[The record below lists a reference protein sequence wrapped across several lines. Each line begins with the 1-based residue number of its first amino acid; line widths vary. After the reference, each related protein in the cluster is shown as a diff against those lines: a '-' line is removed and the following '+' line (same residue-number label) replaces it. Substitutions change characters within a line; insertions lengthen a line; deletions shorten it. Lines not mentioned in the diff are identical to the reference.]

1 MNSLYG
7 KGGKDAEDMEKLMT
21 DIMRNKGAYAAKIT
35 INKDGTLDLIKKAFS
50 DLHFGFQYHAATNA
64 PNRNAPGYHII
75 FK

>member
-1 MNSLYG
+1 
-7 KGGKDAEDMEKLMT
+7 MEKLMS
-21 DIMRNKGAYAAKIT
+21 DIMRNKDAYAAHIT
-35 INKDGTLDLIKKAFS
+35 INKDGTIDINKQSFK